1 MIKRVFLFSNP
12 LCIFLLQKAKM
23 ISETIKTRRAV
34 FPAQYNNQPI
44 TKDEIRNVLEAANWA
59 PTHKKT
65 EPWRFKVF
73 QGASKE
79 RLANFLAETY
89 KNKTETFSEFTYK
102 KYQENPKKAAC
113 IIAICMQ
120 RNLREVIPEW
130 EEIAAV
136 SCAVQNLMLSAHE
149 RGLGAYWSSPPVA
162 CGGEFTR
169 WLGLEGTHRMM
180 GLVYLGWPQSDQLPP
195 PSTRGDLL
203 DRVTWHDA

>member
-1 MIKRVFLFSNP
+1 LFSNP

-130 EEIAAV
+130 EEIAATAM
-136 SCAVQNLMLSAHE
+136 AVQNMWLTAHE
-149 RGLGAYWSSPPVA
+149 MKIGAYWGSPGIIKYMDQFFEMEV
-162 CGGEFTR
+162 GER
-169 WLGLEGTHRMM
+169 CLGFFYM
-180 GLVYLGWPQSDQLPP
+180 GKYDEQLPEGLRN
-195 PSTRGDLL
+195 STIEEKT
-203 DRVTWHDA
+203 TWF

>member
-1 MIKRVFLFSNP
+1 MSIYR
-12 LCIFLLQKAKM
+12 
-23 ISETIKTRRAV
+23 TRRSVKPMAMDPQREV
-34 FPAQYNNQPI
+34 SR
-44 TKDEIRNVLEAANWA
+44 EVVMSLLEDAHWA
-59 PTHKKT
+59 PTHGLNQ
-65 EPWRFKVF
+65 PWRFHVF
-73 QGASKE
+73 ASLAARTRLGEGLQAIYDEITPVAKHIDAKRTKLLTNLQHAPVVISVGARVVTGGK
-79 RLANFLAETY
+79 
-89 KNKTETFSEFTYK
+89 
-102 KYQENPKKAAC
+102 
-113 IIAICMQ
+113 
-120 RNLREVIPEW
+120 IPEW

-180 GLVYLGWPQSDQLPP
+180 GLVYLGWHQSDQLPP